1 MTDTT
6 AQPNDTVSIVAVIGS
21 VTPPGRLRRAV
32 EQALERLTE
41 RTCTQTHLID
51 LAETKIAFADGRPP
65 GELGDDTAAVIDL
78 LVAADVVLL
87 ATPVYRGS
95 FTGALKNLLDQLPV
109 ETLEGRATA
118 IVAMGQT
125 QHHFLGAERHLRDVL
140 AFFGAVVAP
149 VASYLSA
156 EDFTDGVP
164 GRRAS
169 DELDALL
176 SDTAEL
182 AVALRGRSSPP
193 ALRPL
198 VARRRQR
205 A

>member
-6 AQPNDTVSIVAVIGS
+6 AQPNDTVSIVAVLGS
-21 VTPPGRLRRAV
+21 VTPPGRLRLAL

-41 RTCTQTHLID
+41 RTGAQTRLLD
-51 LAETKIAFADGRPP
+51 LAELRIAFADGRSP
-65 GELGDDTAAVIDL
+65 GELGDDTANVVEL
-78 LVAADVVLL
+78 LAAADVVLL

-95 FTGALKNLLDQLPV
+95 LTGALKNLLDQLPV
-109 ETLEGRATA
+109 ETLEGKATA

-140 AFFGAVVAP
+140 AFFGAIVAP
-149 VASYLSA
+149 VASYLTA
-156 EDFTDGVP
+156 EDFTEGVP

-169 DELDALL
+169 EELDALL

-182 AVALRGRSSPP
+182 ALALCGRSSPP

>member
-1 MTDTT
+1 VEPLT
-6 AQPNDTVSIVAVIGS
+6 AQTSILAVIGS
-21 VTPPGRLRRAV
+21 VTPPGRLRSAV
-32 EQALERLTE
+32 EQALQRSEAQAQAGTR
-41 RTCTQTHLID
+41 THLID

-65 GELGDDTAAVIDL
+65 GELGDDTAAVIEL
-78 LVAADVVLL
+78 LAAADVVLF

-95 FTGALKNLLDQLPV
+95 LTGALKNLLDQLPV
-109 ETLEGRATA
+109 ETLEGKAVA
-118 IVAMGQT
+118 IVAIGQT

-140 AFFGAVVAP
+140 AFFGAVLAP
-149 VASYLSA
+149 VASYLTA
-156 EDFTDGVP
+156 EDFADGVP

-169 DELDALL
+169 EELDALL

-182 AVALRGRSSPP
+182 ALALRERSSPP

-198 VARRRQR
+198 IARRRQR

>member
-21 VTPPGRLRRAV
+21 VTSPGRLRSAV

-41 RTCTQTHLID
+41 RAGAQTHLID
-51 LAETKIAFADGRPP
+51 LAEAEIALADGRSP
-65 GELGDDTAAVIDL
+65 GELGDDTAAVVEL
-78 LVAADVVLL
+78 LAAADVVLF

-95 FTGALKNLLDQLPV
+95 LTGALKNLLDQLPV
-109 ETLEGRATA
+109 ETLEGKAVA
-118 IVAMGQT
+118 LVAMGQT

-149 VASYLSA
+149 VASYLTA
-156 EDFTDGVP
+156 EDFADGVP

-169 DELDALL
+169 EELDALL

-182 AVALRGRSSPP
+182 ALVLRGRSSPP

-205 A
+205 V

>member
-6 AQPNDTVSIVAVIGS
+6 AQPNDTVSIVAVLGS
-21 VTPPGRLRRAV
+21 VTPPGRLRHAL
-32 EQALERLTE
+32 EQALERLAE
-41 RTCTQTHLID
+41 RTGAQTRLLD
-51 LAETKIAFADGRPP
+51 LAELRIAFADGRSPR
-65 GELGDDTAAVIDL
+65 ELDDDTAAVIDL
-78 LVAADVVLL
+78 LGAAEVVLL

-95 FTGALKNLLDQLPV
+95 LTGALKNLLDQLPV
-109 ETLEGRATA
+109 ETLEGKATA

-140 AFFGAVVAP
+140 AFFGATLAP
-149 VASYLSA
+149 VASYLTA
-156 EDFTDGVP
+156 EDFTDGLP

-169 DELDALL
+169 EELDELL
-176 SDTAEL
+176 SGTAEL
-182 AVALRGRSSPP
+182 ALALRGRSSPP

-205 A
+205 D